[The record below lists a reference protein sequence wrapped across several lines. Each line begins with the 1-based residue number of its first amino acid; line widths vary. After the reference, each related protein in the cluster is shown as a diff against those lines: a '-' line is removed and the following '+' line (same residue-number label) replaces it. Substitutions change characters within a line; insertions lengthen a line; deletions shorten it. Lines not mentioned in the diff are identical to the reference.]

1 MVLLSQNC
9 CLRNVSRKNEKFAC
23 RADSTV
29 YSALHHAFPL
39 LAKVNFTR
47 LEYWPLVFHFEVL
60 CSLNSYLISVFS
72 CKDLWDYVYTRE
84 CFGWKSQAQS
94 TGSELYLSSNMQI
107 CRSVTN
113 LRYVPT
119 TLLDEDQ
126 CSSESFPLG
135 VDWFLVALCFHH
147 TLKRKRQWI
156 ENESHLWDYAIW
168 HKNYQ
173 EYIGFQNKYILH
185 KIIALN
191 LWTNQSFS

>member
-9 CLRNVSRKNEKFAC
+9 CLRNVSWKNEKFAC

-94 TGSELYLSSNMQI
+94 TGSELYLSSNNEICKYAEVWQI
-107 CRSVTN
+107 SGMLLLHFWMKIN
-113 LRYVPT
+113 APLR
-119 TLLDEDQ
+119 
-126 CSSESFPLG
+126 
-135 VDWFLVALCFHH
+135 AFHWE
-147 TLKRKRQWI
+147 L
-156 ENESHLWDYAIW
+156 
-168 HKNYQ
+168 
-173 EYIGFQNKYILH
+173 IGFWLLCVFTIPWKG
-185 KIIALN
+185 
-191 LWTNQSFS
+191 SGS